1 MRWTLDLG
9 LNPWPDAW
17 WCRCDVVLHQPNDM
31 EVGHHTVTCSHP
43 GNKTWDR
50 PQGSKVCVRKGSQE
64 HRATSGCLVLKQ
76 KIATLSSPICKVLT
90 LNIECYVMY
99 HVRNLCNTCWRP
111 IQTYPSIDSH
121 HECQRST
128 VRGSLPGWPAE
139 NKPSKSKYIN
149 LCDIL
154 YTKIY

>member
-1 MRWTLDLG
+1 MHDGAAATWSYT
-9 LNPWPDAW
+9 NPTIW
-17 WCRCDVVLHQPNDM
+17 RSVITQRHVVIR
-31 EVGHHTVTCSHP
+31 EI
-43 GNKTWDR
+43 R
-50 PQGSKVCVRKGSQE
+50 PEIVPKDQKCVSKGSEE
-64 HRATSGCLVLKQ
+64 HRATSGCLLLKQ
-76 KIATLSSPICKVLT
+76 KIATLSPPICKVLT
-90 LNIECYVMY
+90 LNIECYLMC
-99 HVRNLCNTCWRP
+99 HVLNLCNTCWRH

-154 YTKIY
+154 YTKIV